1 MVMKNPLNKR
11 YKRAIKNDFAKY
23 LVIFLLL
30 VLMISAV
37 SGFEVANNSV
47 TKTIK
52 ENEIKLKLES
62 GLFNVKKKLNKAQ
75 IKLLEENDLKLY
87 EQFFIDEK
95 LDNNTTLRFYKL
107 RQEIDLQEVFAG
119 RLPENENEIVIERL
133 YAFNNNFNIGD
144 YISYKDITY
153 KIVGTVSM
161 VDHSALFEDNNQM
174 MMNSISFGVALLTNE
189 GFNRLN
195 SDEINYRYTY
205 KYNDEYDDITLRHK
219 NDDLKDT
226 LVENTQIEEFIP
238 SYENKTITFVLED
251 AEGDGASMYIFLY
264 LMLIL
269 IAYISSITITN
280 TISKEAS
287 VIGTLKASGYSNHE
301 LISHYILMPFFISII
316 GMIVGN
322 ILGYTV
328 VEQFMRQVY
337 YANYSLAK
345 YKLYFKFD
353 CFIYTSVIPVLMM
366 LIINYLVLNKTL
378 KLKPLKFLRR
388 DLSKHRQKHA
398 IKLNHKMP
406 FFSRFRT
413 RIIIQNKNAYFT
425 LIIGVMIANL
435 LFFFGMGFTN
445 LLNNFIDISK
455 QGVIAPYETIL
466 NIPLSLSASD
476 NKLLASIN
484 LLDFANK
491 VKTDNESAEKF
502 SFYSLKML
510 KGDSYKEDD
519 VNCFGIINNSS
530 YFKYDLKGDDCYI
543 SKALSTKY
551 CLEEGDYF
559 KVYKAYENDEYIFKV
574 TGITDNN
581 ASLEFYLN
589 IDTLNDVFKLG
600 KGTYVGYLSN
610 TPIEDI
616 ENEYISQVITADT
629 TASLSNQLLSSM
641 GSMMKIYTYFSLI
654 TFVLVLFI
662 LSKMI
667 IERNSL
673 SISMSKILGYSN
685 VEIARLYV
693 VSTTIVVIFAAL
705 VSIPFCY
712 GPLVKLFEQVFY
724 IEMAG
729 WIPLIVSEQVG
740 LYMFI
745 SNVLIYGIVAIF
757 EFRRIGKVRKDEALK
772 NVE

>member
-1 MVMKNPLNKR
+1 
-11 YKRAIKNDFAKY
+11 
-23 LVIFLLL
+23 
-30 VLMISAV
+30 
-37 SGFEVANNSV
+37 
-47 TKTIK
+47 
-52 ENEIKLKLES
+52 
-62 GLFNVKKKLNKAQ
+62 
-75 IKLLEENDLKLY
+75 
-87 EQFFIDEK
+87 
-95 LDNNTTLRFYKL
+95 
-107 RQEIDLQEVFAG
+107 
-119 RLPENENEIVIERL
+119 
-133 YAFNNNFNIGD
+133 
-144 YISYKDITY
+144 
-153 KIVGTVSM
+153 
-161 VDHSALFEDNNQM
+161 
-174 MMNSISFGVALLTNE
+174 
-189 GFNRLN
+189 
-195 SDEINYRYTY
+195 
-205 KYNDEYDDITLRHK
+205 
-219 NDDLKDT
+219 
-226 LVENTQIEEFIP
+226 
-238 SYENKTITFVLED
+238 
-251 AEGDGASMYIFLY
+251 
-264 LMLIL
+264 
-269 IAYISSITITN
+269 
-280 TISKEAS
+280 
-287 VIGTLKASGYSNHE
+287 
-301 LISHYILMPFFISII
+301 
-316 GMIVGN
+316 
-322 ILGYTV
+322 
-328 VEQFMRQVY
+328 
-337 YANYSLAK
+337 
-345 YKLYFKFD
+345 
-353 CFIYTSVIPVLMM
+353 
-366 LIINYLVLNKTL
+366 
-378 KLKPLKFLRR
+378 
-388 DLSKHRQKHA
+388 
-398 IKLNHKMP
+398 
-406 FFSRFRT
+406 
-413 RIIIQNKNAYFT
+413 
-425 LIIGVMIANL
+425 MIANL

-757 EFRRIGKVRKDEALK
+757 EFRRIGKIRKDEALK